1 MIRRA
6 PLRAGIFLRARRVNQ
21 FTFARRKRRYHW
33 TTCFPAG
40 PLRISYLRAAIAGVT
55 EFAARHLPLARATSL
70 ESWLDLSGAP
80 DLRAGFFAGKSHA
93 RADHLTSQYAH
104 FLTGRHADAGADRC
118 RRDLQSL

>member
-6 PLRAGIFLRARRVNQ
+6 PPRAGIFFACTSCEPVHLRPAKAAVSLSHLIHRR
-21 FTFARRKRRYHW
+21 
-33 TTCFPAG
+33 

-104 FLTGRHADAGADRC
+104 FLRSAR
-118 RRDLQSL
+118 